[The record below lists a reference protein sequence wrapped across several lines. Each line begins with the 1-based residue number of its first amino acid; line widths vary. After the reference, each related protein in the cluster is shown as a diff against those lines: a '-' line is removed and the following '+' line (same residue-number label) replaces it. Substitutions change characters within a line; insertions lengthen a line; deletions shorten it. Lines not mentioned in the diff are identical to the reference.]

1 MDMKFRKEEFVTGHT
16 GSEHPFEVLWICTSI
31 VWGGWFYLE
40 LFLYVGRHRPN
51 YVSSKLVRLV
61 IEALVIWLPMIVAQ
75 TRYLYPYG
83 SWLMLG
89 ELILASVLGYQRT
102 KRNAQE
108 ENALVRQHLKATTAM
123 VEPQVLRELILNT
136 DGKSSTIIVLDVR
149 SEKEY
154 ANAVNKGGPPV
165 NEGTI
170 RSYHVPLNMKN
181 EPQSVH
187 ETTPEEFATKLIKT
201 GIVLSK
207 ATTYITHCTAGNTT
221 YIGRGA
227 RAAAVLRTLGYTAY
241 NGGNANNIRAVI
253 LDEVMTK
260 TNEGELSQQKDKET
274 ETKNGHEET
283 NNDDDADGTD
293 TTAPVVPTVVPV
305 TLEYVTL
312 YRSAIYYLTFVAIL
326 AVDFPLF
333 PRRFCKTE
341 VYGYG
346 LMDVGAASFVISSGI
361 MSGKSYVPRVQN
373 SSSRKKTQPVSL
385 WKPIVKAL
393 PLLLIGMVRI
403 ITNQE
408 IDYQEHVTEYGVHW
422 NFFFT
427 LGVLAVLP
435 ILRKQQLLQQR
446 QPQPQQWK
454 TQYFYHTQKIL
465 WFVAPFVL
473 MIVYQI
479 LLSSESSGGGGLQT
493 FIETAPRILP
503 TPKLSLSS
511 SPSSDNGD
519 IGGIWMVWVGG
530 IVAASPMMRMFLN
543 FFYGNREG
551 ILGCI
556 GYMFVFACGELIGH
570 YCIFNT
576 TTITNRYSLGWVSML
591 FWILHLG
598 IEYVF
603 ELGVSRRS
611 TNLSFCIWSLANNI
625 TLLWM
630 FQKLPCHTTHS
641 SEPQQQH
648 PRLPLGMT
656 IINKHGLVAFLL
668 ANILTGLINITIP
681 TIDIGDTIAVRI
693 LFGYI
698 VVVSSLVLFYD
709 QVVLVM
715 MMTTTTKQGT
725 SSTHIDSNGTKLR
738 SATTTAKNKLE

>member
-1 MDMKFRKEEFVTGHT
+1 
-16 GSEHPFEVLWICTSI
+16 
-31 VWGGWFYLE
+31 
-40 LFLYVGRHRPN
+40 
-51 YVSSKLVRLV
+51 
-61 IEALVIWLPMIVAQ
+61 
-75 TRYLYPYG
+75 
-83 SWLMLG
+83 MLG
-89 ELILASVLGYQRT
+89 ELMLASVLGYQRT

-108 ENALVRQHLKATTAM
+108 EKALVRQHLKATTAM

-136 DGKSSTIIVLDVR
+136 DGKSSTIILLDVR

-187 ETTPEEFATKLIKT
+187 ETTPEEFATKLIKK

-241 NGGNANNIRAVI
+241 NGGSANNIRAVI
-253 LDEVMTK
+253 LDEVMTETKKENRLLSVKKDEIEMK
-260 TNEGELSQQKDKET
+260 TNTSIHDPLLTTRTQ
-274 ETKNGHEET
+274 T
-283 NNDDDADGTD
+283 ND
-293 TTAPVVPTVVPV
+293 TVVGV
-305 TLEYVTL
+305 LEYVTL

-361 MSGKSYVPRVQN
+361 MSGKSYVPRMKN

-446 QPQPQQWK
+446 QQQPQHWK

-473 MIVYQI
+473 MLVYQI
-479 LLSSESSGGGGLQT
+479 LLSSESSDGGGLQT

-511 SPSSDNGD
+511 SPSSDNGN

-576 TTITNRYSLGWVSML
+576 ATTTNRYSLGWVSML

-725 SSTHIDSNGTKLR
+725 SPTHVDSNGTKLR